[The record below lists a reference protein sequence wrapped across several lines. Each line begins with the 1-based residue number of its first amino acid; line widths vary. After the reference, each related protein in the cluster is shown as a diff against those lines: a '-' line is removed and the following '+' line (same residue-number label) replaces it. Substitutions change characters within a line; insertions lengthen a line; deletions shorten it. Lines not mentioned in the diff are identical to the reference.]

1 MNPQILLNSPLWR
14 QITVEKILGRPL
26 KFLAVICIVPFAMLV
41 LAPLKGFLVF
51 SAGPPASG
59 DWIVTGV
66 EIYSNHEVFVLN
78 GNLIVENGGNLTLKG
93 VTLKMNCTYD
103 GQYNITVK
111 TGGAFYVLEG
121 SVITSANSSHGY
133 CFFVLS
139 EATFRMSES
148 ELHECGISSPFWWD
162 AGLWIHSGDIIIEKS
177 LISENLCAM
186 FGGGEAEP
194 IIRNNNITDNEYGI
208 HIASGHPAIYN
219 NTITSNLHSGI
230 VSGGNTAFP
239 VIVNNSISKNG
250 AGIDCW
256 GGSSPTILNNTITSN
271 FDNGIFI
278 NHHGNPTISGN
289 IITLNGG
296 PGIGC
301 SNHSNAVIQKNTIT
315 ANAMGISC
323 SDHSD
328 ATIQGNNISQ
338 NNGPGIDCHF
348 SSPNIDC
355 NNITSNYQGISL
367 NNSSPFI
374 QDNIIAFNKEMGGI
388 GGTVCS
394 PTIQGNIITSNSGYA
409 GIVLKGNIQGVIQGN
424 TIMNNTGGGIQI
436 AHNCSLIIQENI
448 ITSNMNI
455 GIYCNDTA
463 RLEVHKN
470 DIYSNGGYGIKNDD
484 PSITINATSNYWGSA
499 SGPVRES
506 PDATDPE
513 EVSGNVLFDPWLTES
528 IIFAEITNPLQ
539 GETVSAT
546 VKISINARAIND
558 VFQVEFYVDKQQ
570 KYVDSASPYEWDWDT
585 TQYAETSHEIM
596 VKVIDAFGLATQA
609 FRTVF
614 VDNTAPTVSIKEP
627 ESGKIYYGI
636 ISLSVNATDNK
647 EIGGVRFRV
656 DNNEW
661 LGMIYNS
668 TDLFWKYDL
677 NTTTLLD
684 GQHTLMAL
692 ALDKAG
698 NPSITSTTLRV
709 DNTPPTLSIQTPQS
723 GMTVGLTLI
732 VSIQASDASNISRIE
747 FYLEDVLVYT
757 VTGTP
762 YQWSWD
768 TTEYPNGEYAI
779 TIKAYDTVGHIQTS
793 QTTVTVK
800 NVEPQWWQTHF
811 WTIMQVLVAT
821 GGLVLTVL
829 TFLRGRKKREK
840 KKEEE

>member
-1 MNPQILLNSPLWR
+1 
-14 QITVEKILGRPL
+14 
-26 KFLAVICIVPFAMLV
+26 MLV
-41 LAPLKGFLVF
+41 LAPREGFLVF

-78 GNLIVENGGNLTLKG
+78 GNLVVENGGNLTLKV

-148 ELHECGISSPFWWD
+148 ELHECGINSSMWSD
-162 AGLWIHSGDIIIEKS
+162 SGLWIHSGDIIIEKS

-186 FGGGEAEP
+186 FGGGDGEP
-194 IIRNNNITDNEYGI
+194 VIRNNNITNNEYGI
-208 HIASGHPAIYN
+208 HVGSGRPAIYN
-219 NTITSNLHSGI
+219 NTITSNLHFGI
-230 VSGGNTAFP
+230 GSGGNTTLP
-239 VIVNNSISKNG
+239 LIINNSISKNEVD
-250 AGIDCW
+250 ISSW
-256 GGSSPTILNNTITSN
+256 LGSSPTILNNTITSN

-289 IITLNGG
+289 IITLNVG

-355 NNITSNYQGISL
+355 NNIISNYQGIFI

-374 QDNIIAFNKEMGGI
+374 QDNIITFNKGVGI
-388 GGTVCS
+388 GGMFCS
-394 PTIQGNIITSNSGYA
+394 PT
-409 GIVLKGNIQGVIQGN
+409 IQGN
-424 TIMNNTGGGIQI
+424 TIMNNTGGGIQV
-436 AHNCSLIIQENI
+436 AHNCSVTIQGNI
-448 ITSNMNI
+448 ITSNMGI
-455 GIYCNDTA
+455 GIYCYDAA

-470 DIYSNGGYGIKNDD
+470 DIYSNAGYGIKNDD
-484 PSITINATSNYWGSA
+484 PLITINATNNYWGSA
-499 SGPVRES
+499 SGPVRVS
-506 PDATDPE
+506 PDPIDPE
-513 EVSGNVLFDPWLTES
+513 EISGNVLYNPWLTES
-528 IIFAEITNPLQ
+528 IIIAEITNPLQ

-558 VFQVEFYVDKQQ
+558 VLQVEFYMDKQQ
-570 KYVDSASPYEWDWDT
+570 KYVDSVSPYEWDWDT
-585 TQYAETSHEIM
+585 TQYAEASHEIM
-596 VKVIDAFGLATQA
+596 VKVIDAFELATQA

-709 DNTPPTLSIQTPQS
+709 DNAPPTLSIQTPQS

-821 GGLVLTVL
+821 GGLVLAVL